1 VRWRLEFYPLS
12 CSVLAKP
19 CGHGEHVAVTR
30 SQASV
35 CVASPVSNSLL
46 AFAVCTNGDV
56 DVNIALAYPYVALG
70 RWGGGGGSF
79 ESACA

>member
-1 VRWRLEFYPLS
+1 VCWRLEFYPQS

-30 SQASV
+30 SQAGV
-35 CVASPVSNSLL
+35 CVASPVSNSVL

-56 DVNIALAYPYVALG
+56 NVNIALVHLYVALG
-70 RWGGGGGSF
+70 KWGGGGSF